1 MNMNGMNFESKRQEL
16 ARRLVDREIYY
27 CVSSLVGTLS
37 TLAQNCDSRV
47 LRGECLDWEE
57 DILPLLESI
66 NYEEALRA
74 WVMDTDGVDV
84 QSLESA
90 VEIDN
95 DWDGFLE
102 EKVWPVLGRPVKKPD
117 AFASKVCVECHSELQ
132 GCAFEDIEPERDEE
146 VRDSVEAFGDDLVYC
161 GAEFDEEFGTETC
174 DCCKSRLAGAR
185 YTYQA
190 VDDMVTQDLDEWLD
204 EDEDRNEKFRELVF
218 EQLES
223 TSNMEELCRE
233 LQIDTDDFR
242 DEVYEHWIVS
252 GWLARKLKGRG
263 EVTGDLC
270 GLTIW
275 GRCTTGQS
283 ICLDRVIQ
291 NIAIELWQE
300 EWDEFVKSQENVTC

>member
-37 TLAQNCDSRV
+37 TLAQNCGSRV
-47 LRGECLDWEE
+47 LRDECLDWEE

-66 NYEEALRA
+66 NYEEAVRA
-74 WVMDTDGVDV
+74 WVMDSSGTDV

-90 VEIDN
+90 VEIDG
-95 DWDGFLE
+95 DWDDFLE
-102 EKVWPVLGRPVKKPD
+102 EKVWPVIGKPPKVPSIVAD
-117 AFASKVCVECHSELQ
+117 EVCVECHMEIQGAGFEEYDSEL
-132 GCAFEDIEPERDEE
+132 RRVE
-146 VRDSVEAFGDDLVYC
+146 VQEAASLFDGAYC
-161 GAEFDEEFGTETC
+161 GEQYDEEFSVGRC
-174 DCCKSRLAGAR
+174 DCCGSSLAGAR
-185 YTYQA
+185 YTYEKP
-190 VDDMVTQDLDEWLD
+190 DDMDTQDLDDWLD
-204 EDEDRNEKFRELVF
+204 ADSERDEKFRELVF
-218 EQLES
+218 KQLEE

-242 DEVYEHWIVS
+242 DDVYEHWLIS
-252 GWLARKLKGRG
+252 GWLAARLRERG
-263 EVTGDLC
+263 EVTGDIC

-291 NIAIELWQE
+291 NLAIELWQE
-300 EWDEFVKSQENVTC
+300 EWDEFVKSQENITC

>member
-16 ARRLVDREIYY
+16 ASRLVDREIYY

-84 QSLESA
+84 QSLEDA
-90 VEIDN
+90 VEHNN

-102 EKVWPVLGRPVKKPD
+102 EKVYPVLGCPN
-117 AFASKVCVECHSELQ
+117 ALLALQ
-132 GCAFEDIEPERDEE
+132 
-146 VRDSVEAFGDDLVYC
+146 
-161 GAEFDEEFGTETC
+161 
-174 DCCKSRLAGAR
+174 
-185 YTYQA
+185 
-190 VDDMVTQDLDEWLD
+190 EWLD
-204 EDEDRNEKFRELVF
+204 ADSERNEKFRELVF

-223 TSNMEELCRE
+223 TSDMQELCRE
-233 LQIDTDDFR
+233 FQVDTDDFR
-242 DEVYEHWIVS
+242 DEVYEHWIVDTH
-252 GWLARKLKGRG
+252 LARKLKDKG
-263 EVTGDLC
+263 ETVGDLC

-275 GRCTTGQS
+275 GRGTTGQS

-291 NIAIELWQE
+291 NLAIELWQE

>member
-27 CVSSLVGTLS
+27 CVSSLVSTLS
-37 TLAQNCDSRV
+37 NLAQECLPSV
-47 LRGECLDWEE
+47 LRNEGLDWED

-66 NYEEALRA
+66 NYEEAVRA
-74 WVMDTDGVDV
+74 WVIDSSGTDV

-90 VEIDN
+90 VEIDG
-95 DWDGFLE
+95 DWDDFLE
-102 EKVWPVLGRPVKKPD
+102 EKVWPALGKPPKVPSIVAD
-117 AFASKVCVECHSELQ
+117 KVCVECHAELQ
-132 GCAFEDIEPERDEE
+132 GCGCEDYPSPEREEE
-146 VRDSVEAFGDDLVYC
+146 VTEAASLFEGEYC
-161 GAEFDEEFGTETC
+161 GEQYDEEFSVDRC
-174 DCCKSRLAGAR
+174 DCCGSSLAGAR
-185 YTYQA
+185 YTYEKP
-190 VDDMVTQDLDEWLD
+190 DDMDTQDLDDWLD
-204 EDEDRNEKFRELVF
+204 ADSERDEKFRELVF
-218 EQLES
+218 ERLYKNS
-223 TSNMEELCRE
+223 DMEELCRE

-291 NIAIELWQE
+291 NLAIELWQE
-300 EWDEFVKSQENVTC
+300 EWDEFVKSQESTTC

>member
-16 ARRLVDREIYY
+16 AGRLVEREVYY
-27 CVSSLVGTLS
+27 CVSSLVSTLS
-37 TLAQNCDSRV
+37 NLAQECLPSV
-47 LRGECLDWEE
+47 LRNEGLDWED

-66 NYEEALRA
+66 NYEEAVRA
-74 WVMDTDGVDV
+74 WVIDSSGTDV

-90 VEIDN
+90 VEIDG
-95 DWDGFLE
+95 DWDDFLE

-223 TSNMEELCRE
+223 TSSMEELCRE
-233 LQIDTDDFR
+233 FQVDIDDFR
-242 DEVYEHWIVS
+242 DEVYEHWVVDTH
-252 GWLARKLKGRG
+252 LANMLKSRG
-263 EVTGDLC
+263 EVVGELC

-275 GRCTTGQS
+275 GRSCTGMS
-283 ICLDRVIQ
+283 ISLDGVIQ
-291 NIAIELWQE
+291 RCAIEIWKE
-300 EWDEFVKSQENVTC
+300 EWDEYVKQQEM